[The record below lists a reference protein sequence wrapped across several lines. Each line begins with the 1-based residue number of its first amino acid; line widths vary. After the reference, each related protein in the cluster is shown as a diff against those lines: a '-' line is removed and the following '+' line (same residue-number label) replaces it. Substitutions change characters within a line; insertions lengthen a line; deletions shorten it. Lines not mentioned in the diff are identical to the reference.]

1 MKTIIVNF
9 KSSHSVEL
17 NDSDDDKST
26 EEYAEALSKT
36 LDSNNITILHTTSG
50 SLVIRPNEVSSIAVF
65 EGEAEFEYNDETS
78 DTVYEEVEPEVQ
90 PQEEAHEDIITD

>member
-9 KSSHSVEL
+9 KNSHSVEL
-17 NDSDDDKST
+17 IDSDDDKST
-26 EEYAEALSKT
+26 EEYAEELSKT

-65 EGEAEFEYNDETS
+65 EGEVEFKYNDETS
-78 DTVYEEVEPEVQ
+78 DTVYETVEPEDQ
-90 PQEEAHEDIITD
+90 PKETHEDIITD